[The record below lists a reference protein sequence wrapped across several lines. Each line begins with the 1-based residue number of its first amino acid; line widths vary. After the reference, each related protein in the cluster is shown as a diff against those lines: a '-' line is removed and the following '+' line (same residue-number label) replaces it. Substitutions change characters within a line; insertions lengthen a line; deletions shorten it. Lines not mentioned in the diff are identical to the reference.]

1 MLRTTPLITT
11 NPLPSTSRGRS
22 DADIALDRAM
32 VFRYDAAL
40 DLVFKEEFTEQTDQE
55 GEEAA
60 QQRQQAVANEPKRKR
75 PRYGNYELLFPESEE
90 GEEQEREREEEEEE
104 LLTRPIPAAA
114 PEQFPFNHPA
124 IKKEKGRSIN
134 QGDN

>member
-1 MLRTTPLITT
+1 
-11 NPLPSTSRGRS
+11 
-22 DADIALDRAM
+22 M

-60 QQRQQAVANEPKRKR
+60 RQQTVVNESRRKR
-75 PRYGNYELLFPESEE
+75 PRYGNYELLFPEGE
-90 GEEQEREREEEEEE
+90 EEQEREPEEEE

-124 IKKEKGRSIN
+124 IKKGKGRSTN